1 MTDVITNLTKLPSIQ
16 DLGLTDSNIIEIS
29 GNRNIHK
36 TKEGEDNW
44 SQGVIN
50 YNFSVP
56 ASQGYRWS
64 PDTSYFRAD
73 VEVVVETAPNSGTYR
88 QPLSSDAF
96 ALSSNF
102 MNSLIS
108 NAYVYLGDVAISSI
122 TQFVAE
128 ASQIRMRLSMSKD
141 WLDSIGRYV
150 YAINS
155 NFQERQNQIISD
167 AAPYTSEDADVIG
180 YVGNATNTFTVL
192 GADVTILVAGGAAL
206 PEPVPWRAG
215 DVISYLSGAGPRVS
229 GTVLAAS
236 SDGAGTQ
243 TLILSSSPGDRT
255 VVTMDT
261 ADVVRLRDNNTALT
275 NLDGKNNLQVLFTP
289 PLGIFNCG
297 SVIPS
302 ANSVRISL
310 FPTSDKS
317 GAIQTTTNSPAN
329 YDQIKVLVKQCYF
342 YAHMFK
348 DEKNFASGN
357 YFIQCEEINIQNKTL
372 NVGPGVSETTHQFV
386 IPSASMG
393 VTVWISSTDV
403 GKSSSST
410 PPSVFKNKDGTSQ
423 NLKSLMLTY
432 ANQQKP
438 TQLYTTEFSDTTSQ
452 IVQRFYDTAQ
462 NAQIAS
468 IGGED
473 FNTWLENGNL
483 YYTSFIRPSTDR
495 STALTVQ
502 VAVENIPTTT
512 PSQLFVASFFRK
524 LTKVTV
530 VNGMVSDV
538 TSLSV

>member
-73 VEVVVETAPNSGTYR
+73 VEVVFQTGPGAYR
-88 QPLSSDAF
+88 QALSTDNF

-102 MNSLIS
+102 MNALIS

-128 ASQIRMRLSMSKD
+128 ASQLRQRLSMSKD
-141 WLDSIGRYV
+141 WLDTVGRYV

-167 AAPYTSEDADVIG
+167 PAPYTSRKYDELGDG
-180 YVGNATNTFTVL
+180 FNYLGTNTVESAAAT
-192 GADVTILVAGGAAL
+192 LVFKPVGGAL
-206 PEPVPWRAG
+206 PDIPWRAG
-215 DVISYLSGAGPRVS
+215 DTISWTADAAIVS
-229 GTVLAAS
+229 ATVLSAFVS
-236 SDGAGTQ
+236 NGTDH
-243 TLILSSSPGDRT
+243 TVVIDRT
-255 VVTMDT
+255 APAT
-261 ADVVRLRDNNTALT
+261 AAAALTTALVYRLRDNNVPITS
-275 NLDGKNNLQVLFTP
+275 LDGKQSIQVLFTP

-302 ANSVRISL
+302 TNSVRISL

-317 GAIQTTTNSPAN
+317 GAIQTLANSPAN

-372 NVGPGVSETTHQFV
+372 NVSDVGVSDTTHQFV
-386 IPSASMG
+386 IPSSTMG
-393 VTVWISSTDV
+393 VACWISSTDV
-403 GKSSSST
+403 GKSSSSV
-410 PPSVFKNKDGTSQ
+410 PPSVFKNKDGSSQ

-438 TQLYTTEFSDTTSQ
+438 TQLYTTQFSDNVSQ
-452 IVQRFYDTAQ
+452 IVQRYYDTAQ
-462 NAQIAS
+462 NAQLAS
-468 IGGED
+468 QGGED

-502 VAVENIPTTT
+502 IAIDNIPTAV
-512 PSQLFVASFFRK
+512 PSQLFCASFYRK
-524 LTKVTV
+524 LTRVTV
-530 VNGMVSDV
+530 SNGMVSDV
-538 TSLSV
+538 KSLSV

>member
-1 MTDVITNLTKLPSIQ
+1 MSDVITNLTKLPSIQ
-16 DLGLTDSNIIEIS
+16 DLGLTDSNIIEVS

-36 TKEGEDNW
+36 TQDGKDNW

-73 VEVVVETAPNSGTYR
+73 VEVVVTDDAGATFR
-88 QPLSSDAF
+88 QPQASDDF

-128 ASQIRMRLSMSKD
+128 ASQIRLRLSMSKD
-141 WLDSIGRYV
+141 WLDSVGRYV

-155 NFQERQNQIISD
+155 SFIERQNQIISD
-167 AAPYTSEDADVIG
+167 PSPYSTK
-180 YVGNATNTFTVL
+180 NHLVL
-192 GADVTILVAGGAAL
+192 GYADDNKMSSVGAVITIIPGGGAAL
-206 PEPVPWRAG
+206 PEPPPWQAG
-215 DVISYLSGAGPRVS
+215 DTISWTADGPVVVS
-229 GTVLAAS
+229 GTVLTAS
-236 SDGAGTQ
+236 SNGTDHTI
-243 TLILSSSPGDRT
+243 TLSKAAAATTEAVLSTTQPY
-255 VVTMDT
+255 
-261 ADVVRLRDNNTALT
+261 RLRDNNVPTT
-275 NLDGKNNLQVLFTP
+275 NLDGKYNLQVLFTP

-302 ANSVRISL
+302 TNSVRISL

-317 GAIQTTTNSPAN
+317 GAIQTGTNSPGN
-329 YDQIKVLVKQCYF
+329 YDTIKVLIKQCYF

-372 NVGPGVSETTHQFV
+372 NIGTGVSDTTHQFV
-386 IPSASMG
+386 IPSSTMG
-393 VTVWISSTDV
+393 VACWISSTDV
-403 GKSSSST
+403 GKSSSSA
-410 PPSVFKNKDGTSQ
+410 PPSVFKNKDESSQ
-423 NLKSLMLTY
+423 NLTSIMLTY

-438 TQLYTTEFSDTTSQ
+438 TQLYTTEFKDNTSQ
-452 IVQRFYDTAQ
+452 IVQRYYDTAQ

-483 YYTSFIRPSTDR
+483 YYTSFIRPTTDR

-502 VAVENIPTTT
+502 VSVANIPTTT
-512 PSQLFVASFFRK
+512 PSQLFVASLYRK

-530 VNGMVSDV
+530 TNGMVSDV